1 MLKELQSLG
10 LDMRVLTEDRRE
22 VIIAED
28 LDDDGE
34 PINVNMEG
42 LEDGVMP
49 SGDYDNTTDDSYT
62 VEDEED
68 DELDLDDDVPY
79 TLEDAGFSIS
89 DPDSMDDSIF
99 E

>member
-1 MLKELQSLG
+1 MKELQSLG

-42 LEDGVMP
+42 LEDGVLP
-49 SGDYDNTTDDSYT
+49 AGDYESGTDDSYT
-62 VEDEED
+62 VDDEED
-68 DELDLDDDVPY
+68 DELVLDDDVPY
-79 TLEDAGFSIS
+79 TLEDAGFSIA
-89 DPDSMDDSIF
+89 DPDAMDDSIF